1 MYDMMKKQ
9 NFGVEIELTG
19 ITREQAANVIA
30 TYFGTQTRYL
40 GTYYDT
46 YGATDRKGRT
56 WKAMSDGSIYTERKT
71 SRGKVTAGREYSCE
85 VVTPVLQYEDMEAYC
100 GFNGDKD
107 AFCKAFVDGDGEK
120 KIYQARAAEI
130 DRLNGKLLEMDKMI
144 QQSSA
149 DYERQLAVLRAD
161 LDKEL
166 EWKPY
171 EFSQNIPQA
180 EYAELAKCVDSGSA
194 RYMTDD
200 EALDWV
206 CREFGFDRSQVTI
219 LHEIDEQEINR
230 HIGRVDARP
239 SQRKRLMALYGGNTR
254 KRKNSPLTGK
264 KSCKGAVYHLL
275 LADREMSPP
284 RSSYTAASRQSKSRF
299 WFLP

>member
-1 MYDMMKKQ
+1 MMLSE
-9 NFGVEIELTG
+9 FVERTGFEPMAAEYAKIE
-19 ITREQAANVIA
+19 
-30 TYFGTQTRYL
+30 
-40 GTYYDT
+40 
-46 YGATDRKGRT
+46 
-56 WKAMSDGSIYTERKT
+56 
-71 SRGKVTAGREYSCE
+71 
-85 VVTPVLQYEDMEAYC
+85 EAYC

-230 HIGRVDARP
+230 HNLCRASGRKIDRRP
-239 SQRKRLMALYGGNTR
+239 VYCATDYHYIRFNAG
-254 KRKNSPLTGK
+254 
-264 KSCKGAVYHLL
+264 CGAWQWEVWNGQIRPFY
-275 LADREMSPP
+275 D
-284 RSSYTAASRQSKSRF
+284 
-299 WFLP
+299 